1 VEVADGLADF
11 HFGALRNEDF
21 KGAIGFGEDFRS
33 NFIGFDFEK
42 GIAGGD
48 RFAIFPFPSAES
60 T

>member
-1 VEVADGLADF
+1 MEVADGLAYF
-11 HFGALRNEDF
+11 HFGAFGDEDF

-33 NFIGFDFEK
+33 DFIGFDFEK

-48 RFAIFPFPSAES
+48 SFAVFSFPATES

>member
-1 VEVADGLADF
+1 MEVADGLANF
-11 HFGALRNEDF
+11 HFCAFRDEDF

-33 NFIGFDFEK
+33 DFIGFDFEK

-48 RFAIFPFPSAES
+48 RFAIFPFPGAES